1 MATSAGRDWPPY
13 RAAWDKAKRMAEFEH
28 KLSFFQARMY
38 RDTELAKTAVR
49 KDPSPENA
57 IRLCNVLDGMEKYR
71 PDETEK
77 ARKSDEA

>member
-1 MATSAGRDWPPY
+1 
-13 RAAWDKAKRMAEFEH
+13 
-28 KLSFFQARMY
+28 MY
-38 RDTELAKTAVR
+38 KDTELAKAAVR

-57 IRLCNVLDGMEKYR
+57 IRLCNVLDGLEKYR